1 MRSHTNLTSLR
12 RLSASRLRRAMVRDS
27 GVPADFSDE
36 KSGLVRR
43 VKRDPRKARTS
54 ADYWYEEAWKNA
66 GKCVF
71 CDLREKYIIAE
82 ENGIILAANL
92 YQYIDGHLLIIPRRH
107 FEDFL
112 ETTTREWDA
121 IFHLAKLGIERL
133 RERMGIEEVWFLDRA
148 PGGFAAGKTV
158 SHAHAHLIPF
168 SSKLF
173 QWKFQTVKIHPEDL
187 AKKLR

>member
-1 MRSHTNLTSLR
+1 M
-12 RLSASRLRRAMVRDS
+12 
-27 GVPADFSDE
+27 
-36 KSGLVRR
+36 KI
-43 VKRDPRKARTS
+43 DPRTARTS
-54 ADYWYEEAWKNA
+54 ADYWYEEAWKHA

-82 ENGIILAANL
+82 ENEIVLAANL

-107 FEDFL
+107 FEDML
-112 ETTTREWDA
+112 EMTDAEWQT
-121 IFHLAKLGIERL
+121 ILHLARKGITRL

-158 SHAHAHLIPF
+158 THAHAHLIPF
-168 SSKLF
+168 SPKLF
-173 QWKFQTVKIHPEDL
+173 RWKFQNINIHPEDL